1 MNESERY
8 ELVYNPATQEPVGV
22 TDMSQPGALPVA
34 DLAPQQSSRPVYR
47 PTPLQMPV
55 TTYRPAP
62 TPRPI
67 GVPARLYLY
76 AVLGIFAA
84 GVAAGCWLFGLRDQD
99 APTVVVCSAPGV
111 QVAVLPA
118 ECGPPAGGE
127 PR

>member
-34 DLAPQQSSRPVYR
+34 DLAPQQSQRPVYQ
-47 PTPLQMPV
+47 PGPVQMPV
-55 TTYRPAP
+55 TTYRPVP
-62 TPRPI
+62 VRRSI
-67 GVPARLYLY
+67 GLSPRLYLY
-76 AVLGIFAA
+76 AVLAIFAA
-84 GVAAGCWLFGLRDQD
+84 GVAAGCWLSGPRDQG
-99 APTVVVCSAPGV
+99 APTVVVCPAPGV
-111 QVAVLPA
+111 EVAALPA